1 MGETSEIWGW
11 HRLVPAL
18 FLFSLTTFLVNVV
31 RQTTQRSLLVGN
43 SCADPFLAKRT
54 LSTPFFTTTRS
65 QLDAQAMTTPAKKRS
80 ISPDLTTNSDL
91 TTNKR
96 PRSLSNS
103 DLLSELTDVLAEIR
117 STPSSGEISAEL
129 LENFKLLM
137 LQIERLSADESNTEA
152 VQMKHESDRCLET
165 WFDDLLA
172 QCEADGELDLN
183 TLEDELAA
191 AGDVESDDEEDI
203 EAALSL
209 ALALEEEEQDHHHHQ
224 EQVEQEQVEDED
236 AKSPAVQLMA

>member
-1 MGETSEIWGW
+1 
-11 HRLVPAL
+11 
-18 FLFSLTTFLVNVV
+18 
-31 RQTTQRSLLVGN
+31 
-43 SCADPFLAKRT
+43 
-54 LSTPFFTTTRS
+54 
-65 QLDAQAMTTPAKKRS
+65 MTTPAKKRS
-80 ISPDLTTNSDL
+80 ISPDLTTNSEL

-96 PRSLSNS
+96 PRSSSNS

>member
-1 MGETSEIWGW
+1 
-11 HRLVPAL
+11 
-18 FLFSLTTFLVNVV
+18 
-31 RQTTQRSLLVGN
+31 
-43 SCADPFLAKRT
+43 
-54 LSTPFFTTTRS
+54 
-65 QLDAQAMTTPAKKRS
+65 MTTPAKKRS
-80 ISPDLTTNSDL
+80 LSPDLTTNSEL
-91 TTNKR
+91 SVNKR
-96 PRSLSNS
+96 PRSSSNG
-103 DLLSELTDVLAEIR
+103 DLLAELTDVLAEIR

-191 AGDVESDDEEDI
+191 AGDGDSDDDDDI

-209 ALALEEEEQDHHHHQ
+209 ALALEEEEEDHHHHHHHHQ
-224 EQVEQEQVEDED
+224 EQVEQEQVEDDD

>member
-1 MGETSEIWGW
+1 
-11 HRLVPAL
+11 
-18 FLFSLTTFLVNVV
+18 
-31 RQTTQRSLLVGN
+31 
-43 SCADPFLAKRT
+43 
-54 LSTPFFTTTRS
+54 
-65 QLDAQAMTTPAKKRS
+65 MTTPAKKRS

-209 ALALEEEEQDHHHHQ
+209 ALALEEEEEEEQDHHHHQ